1 MITSKQRARLRGLA
15 NTMEVILYV
24 GKEGVTENVIT
35 QAADALKAR
44 ELIKGTVQQEAPVD
58 AREAGQTIAAALD
71 AEPVQVI
78 GRRFVLYK
86 RDEENPRIQLD

>member
-58 AREAGQTIAAALD
+58 AREAVQTIAAALD

-86 RDEENPRIQLD
+86 RDEANPRIQLD

>member
-58 AREAGQTIAAALD
+58 AREAVQTIAAALD

>member
-1 MITSKQRARLRGLA
+1 MITTKQRAKLRGMA

-24 GKEGVTENVIT
+24 GKEGVTPMVIA
-35 QAADALKAR
+35 QAGDALKAR

-58 AREAGQTIAAALD
+58 AREAVQALCAALD
-71 AEPVQVI
+71 ADPVQVI

-86 RDEENPRIQLD
+86 RNEEDPRISLD